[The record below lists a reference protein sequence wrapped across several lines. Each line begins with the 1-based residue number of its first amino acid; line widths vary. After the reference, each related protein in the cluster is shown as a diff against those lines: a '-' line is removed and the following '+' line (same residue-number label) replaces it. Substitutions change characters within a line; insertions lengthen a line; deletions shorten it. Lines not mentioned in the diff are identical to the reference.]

1 MPRKIDLLQEVYQTQ
16 LATLTYSREV
26 WCSFLRTAAFQ
37 YKYSFPD
44 QVLIWSQR
52 PHARACAELELWN
65 KVFDRWVN
73 RHAKGIALIK
83 DKGSYTGI
91 RYVFDVA
98 DTHGRHGE
106 ELKLWQVR
114 NGYHDDVTEAL
125 ENRFGELEDD
135 SSFVASVISACQ
147 NAVEDNMTDY
157 LSDLSHLTENSAL
170 QGMDEDNLKVR
181 LRSILILMGSTFKMG
196 AGTNVQERLIALH
209 DLDVPWRPSD
219 LEQRLGRIVRQG
231 NSNPEVEI
239 YRYVTEGTFDA
250 YMYQLLESKQK
261 FISQIMTSKSPVR
274 CAEDVDD
281 TALSYAEI
289 KALAS
294 GNPKIMEKMQ
304 LDADVAKLKL
314 QKSAHLSERY
324 MLEDQLFKDFPKEV
338 SEEEERIA
346 GYGADIE
353 IAKENTHK
361 DEKGFSPMIVQGK
374 EITVKAEAG
383 KAILAFCKKMTNPD
397 LRPLGEYRGFKTE
410 IGFDIFGRE
419 FFMMLRGNLGH
430 RVTLGQDANGIIT
443 RLDNAIDSFFTK
455 QCHCKERLSEL
466 KQQIENA
473 KREVATPFPREEEL
487 TEKLKRLDEL
497 NAELNMDKP
506 ENELV
511 DGERDGDETP
521 SESKESRPENDR
533 QEREQDDD
541 REEECR

>member
-1 MPRKIDLLQEVYQTQ
+1 ML
-16 LATLTYSREV
+16 
-26 WCSFLRTAAFQ
+26 
-37 YKYSFPD
+37 
-44 QVLIWSQR
+44 
-52 PHARACAELELWN
+52 
-65 KVFDRWVN
+65 
-73 RHAKGIALIK
+73 
-83 DKGSYTGI
+83 
-91 RYVFDVA
+91 
-98 DTHGRHGE
+98 
-106 ELKLWQVR
+106 
-114 NGYHDDVTEAL
+114 
-125 ENRFGELEDD
+125 
-135 SSFVASVISACQ
+135 
-147 NAVEDNMTDY
+147 
-157 LSDLSHLTENSAL
+157 
-170 QGMDEDNLKVR
+170 
-181 LRSILILMGSTFKMG
+181 
-196 AGTNVQERLIALH
+196 
-209 DLDVPWRPSD
+209 
-219 LEQRLGRIVRQG
+219 
-231 NSNPEVEI
+231 

-361 DEKGFSPMIVQGK
+361 DDKGFSPMIVQGK

-419 FFMMLRGNLGH
+419 FFMMLRGKLGH

-455 QCHCKERLSEL
+455 QCHCKERLEEL
-466 KQQIENA
+466 KQQIDMLSLSGVYLPGKNEQDFRIPASLERFLREYPDTKAIYLHLDSDYAGRRGAAGFITVLGDRYDVRYLPPKYGKDYNDYLMHLIHLENL
-473 KREVATPFPREEEL
+473 K
-487 TEKLKRLDEL
+487 TERTQK
-497 NAELNMDKP
+497 
-506 ENELV
+506 NEL
-511 DGERDGDETP
+511 R
-521 SESKESRPENDR
+521 KEKTEPR
-533 QEREQDDD
+533 
-541 REEECR
+541 

>member
-1 MPRKIDLLQEVYQTQ
+1 MDIWR
-16 LATLTYSREV
+16 
-26 WCSFLRTAAFQ
+26 RTAEQKSAQLVFCDLSTPHHDGKFNVYDDIRKKLIEEGIPESEIAFIH
-37 YKYSFPD
+37 D
-44 QVLIWSQR
+44 
-52 PHARACAELELWN
+52 
-65 KVFDRWVN
+65 
-73 RHAKGIALIK
+73 
-83 DKGSYTGI
+83 
-91 RYVFDVA
+91 A
-98 DTHGRHGE
+98 DTDAKKKDLFSKVRSG
-106 ELKLWQVR
+106 QVR
-114 NGYHDDVTEAL
+114 V
-125 ENRFGELEDD
+125 
-135 SSFVASVISACQ
+135 
-147 NAVEDNMTDY
+147 
-157 LSDLSHLTENSAL
+157 
-170 QGMDEDNLKVR
+170 
-181 LRSILILMGSTFKMG
+181 LMGSTFKMG

-383 KAILAFCKKMTNPD
+383 KAILSFCKKMTNPD

-419 FFMMLRGNLGH
+419 FFMMLRGKLGH

-455 QCHCKERLSEL
+455 QCHCKERLAEL

-511 DGERDGDETP
+511 DGERDGDETA
-521 SESKESRPENDR
+521 SEPKDNRQGNDR

>member
-1 MPRKIDLLQEVYQTQ
+1 MAMFKE
-16 LATLTYSREV
+16 
-26 WCSFLRTAAFQ
+26 
-37 YKYSFPD
+37 
-44 QVLIWSQR
+44 
-52 PHARACAELELWN
+52 
-65 KVFDRWVN
+65 
-73 RHAKGIALIK
+73 
-83 DKGSYTGI
+83 
-91 RYVFDVA
+91 VA
-98 DTHGRHGE
+98 DVQTADMLNLPVPKANFHVE
-106 ELKLWQVR
+106 KEP
-114 NGYHDDVTEAL
+114 
-125 ENRFGELEDD
+125 
-135 SSFVASVISACQ
+135 SSEIQKEMVQSFADRAAKVHSHMVSSD
-147 NAVEDNMTDY
+147 EDNMLLITNDGRKAA
-157 LSDLSHLTENSAL
+157 LDQRLLNPDLPDFEESKVNHCVRNVVDIWKRTAEQKSAQLVFCDLSTPHHDGKFNVYDDIRKKLIEEGIPESEIAFIHDADTDAKKKDLFS
-170 QGMDEDNLKVR
+170 KVR
-181 LRSILILMGSTFKMG
+181 SGQVRVLMGSTFKMG

-346 GYGADIE
+346 GYGADME

-361 DEKGFSPMIVQGK
+361 DDKGFSPMIVQGK

-419 FFMMLRGNLGH
+419 FFMMLRGKLGH

-455 QCHCKERLSEL
+455 QCHCKERLAEL

-521 SESKESRPENDR
+521 SESKENRPENQEITRDIEDR
-533 QEREQDDD
+533 DER
-541 REEECR
+541 

>member
-1 MPRKIDLLQEVYQTQ
+1 MMKTCFLDREHRARFQKALHRVRGNDKNLIAQLFVLTATESLWSASDDAVLL
-16 LATLTYSREV
+16 
-26 WCSFLRTAAFQ
+26 
-37 YKYSFPD
+37 
-44 QVLIWSQR
+44 
-52 PHARACAELELWN
+52 
-65 KVFDRWVN
+65 
-73 RHAKGIALIK
+73 
-83 DKGSYTGI
+83 
-91 RYVFDVA
+91 
-98 DTHGRHGE
+98 
-106 ELKLWQVR
+106 
-114 NGYHDDVTEAL
+114 
-125 ENRFGELEDD
+125 
-135 SSFVASVISACQ
+135 
-147 NAVEDNMTDY
+147 
-157 LSDLSHLTENSAL
+157 
-170 QGMDEDNLKVR
+170 
-181 LRSILILMGSTFKMG
+181 GSTFKMG

-353 IAKENTHK
+353 TAKENTHK
-361 DEKGFSPMIVQGK
+361 DDKGFSPMIVQGK

-419 FFMMLRGNLGH
+419 FFMMLRGKLGH

-455 QCHCKERLSEL
+455 QCHCKERLAEL

-511 DGERDGDETP
+511 DGERDGDETA

-541 REEECR
+541 RE

>member
-1 MPRKIDLLQEVYQTQ
+1 
-16 LATLTYSREV
+16 
-26 WCSFLRTAAFQ
+26 
-37 YKYSFPD
+37 
-44 QVLIWSQR
+44 
-52 PHARACAELELWN
+52 
-65 KVFDRWVN
+65 
-73 RHAKGIALIK
+73 
-83 DKGSYTGI
+83 
-91 RYVFDVA
+91 
-98 DTHGRHGE
+98 
-106 ELKLWQVR
+106 
-114 NGYHDDVTEAL
+114 
-125 ENRFGELEDD
+125 
-135 SSFVASVISACQ
+135 
-147 NAVEDNMTDY
+147 
-157 LSDLSHLTENSAL
+157 
-170 QGMDEDNLKVR
+170 
-181 LRSILILMGSTFKMG
+181 
-196 AGTNVQERLIALH
+196 
-209 DLDVPWRPSD
+209 
-219 LEQRLGRIVRQG
+219 
-231 NSNPEVEI
+231 
-239 YRYVTEGTFDA
+239 
-250 YMYQLLESKQK
+250 MYQLLESKQK

-361 DEKGFSPMIVQGK
+361 DDKGFSTMIVQGK

-419 FFMMLRGNLGH
+419 FFMMLRGKLGH

-455 QCHCKERLSEL
+455 QCHCKERLAEL

-511 DGERDGDETP
+511 DGERDGDETS

-541 REEECR
+541 REEGCR

>member
-1 MPRKIDLLQEVYQTQ
+1 MYIEMYPTG
-16 LATLTYSREV
+16 LT
-26 WCSFLRTAAFQ
+26 
-37 YKYSFPD
+37 
-44 QVLIWSQR
+44 
-52 PHARACAELELWN
+52 
-65 KVFDRWVN
+65 
-73 RHAKGIALIK
+73 
-83 DKGSYTGI
+83 
-91 RYVFDVA
+91 
-98 DTHGRHGE
+98 
-106 ELKLWQVR
+106 
-114 NGYHDDVTEAL
+114 
-125 ENRFGELEDD
+125 
-135 SSFVASVISACQ
+135 
-147 NAVEDNMTDY
+147 
-157 LSDLSHLTENSAL
+157 LSDLICVARRKRSEDTEFPYAVQSCRCSNCRYVSEGKCSLKECCCMADRVKARTCTFTEIL
-170 QGMDEDNLKVR
+170 NTCFANVKDNVFHYR
-181 LRSILILMGSTFKMG
+181 LRLAAERAAMTKTCFLDREHRARCQKALHRVRGNDKNLIAQLFVLTATESLWSASDDAVLMGSTFKMG

-361 DEKGFSPMIVQGK
+361 DDKGFSPMIVQGK

-397 LRPLGEYRGFKTE
+397 LRPLGEYREFKTE

-419 FFMMLRGNLGH
+419 IFMMLRGKLGH

-455 QCHCKERLSEL
+455 QCHCKERLAEL

-511 DGERDGDETP
+511 DGERDGDETA